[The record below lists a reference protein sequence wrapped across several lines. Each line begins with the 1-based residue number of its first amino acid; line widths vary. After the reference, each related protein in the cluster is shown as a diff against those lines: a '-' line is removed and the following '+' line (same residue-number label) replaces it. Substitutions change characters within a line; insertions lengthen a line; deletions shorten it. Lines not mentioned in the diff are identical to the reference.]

1 MEMKPSY
8 EELEQRIRQLEAEAG
23 KQKDPAEKFEIS
35 DKKFRVLIESADIWI
50 NEVDMNGVYTYVN
63 PKVKDV
69 LGYSQKEVIGRT
81 IFDFMP
87 RKEIK
92 RTSDFFKRITGE
104 GKPFSEFVCSHQHK
118 DGREIVLETNGAPFF
133 DYSGNITGYWG
144 LGRDITKRVRA
155 EEALRESEE
164 KWRVLVENAPNI
176 ILILD
181 RRGIIQFI
189 NRIKY
194 TLSIDDVIGKRHT
207 DFVEPEYHE
216 LVNNTIEQVFQSGE
230 SGSFIHQGPG
240 PEGGSLWY
248 ETQVGPLRKDGKVD
262 AVTLITTDVTEF
274 KENEEALR
282 KAHENTEQ
290 QVKERTAELLNANNE
305 LQAEIAE
312 RMRVETSLQ
321 ESEQRFRS
329 LVEATTDMVWEI
341 DLKGIY
347 TYVSP
352 KSKELL
358 GYAPEE
364 LVGKGPYEF
373 MNEEGAKGARLLLEE
388 LSRTQVP
395 FSAYESVVTNKDGLR
410 VNVETGG
417 VPIFDTDGTLLGYRG
432 TDRDIT
438 EKIRSKEQ
446 MFQAAKM
453 VSLGTVVSGV
463 AHEINNPIT
472 SIMLNNPIL
481 KKIWDS
487 VSPVLDGYCKEHGDI
502 MIGSASYSQLRERV
516 PVLLS
521 DINDG
526 TRRVKN
532 IVDELKNFAQHRP
545 SDLSDDVDINE
556 VVVKAVGLVSNLIK
570 KTTDQ
575 FQTHYAMDIPR
586 FKGNT
591 QHIEQVVI
599 NLIINACEALP
610 DKDHAVTVSTAY
622 YQKSNK
628 VVLKVMDQGE
638 GILPEV
644 FNQISDPFFT
654 TKRNMG
660 GTGLGLAISGK
671 IIEDHG
677 GTIDFDSS
685 PGKGTTATV
694 TVPAIQT
701 E

>member
-1 MEMKPSY
+1 MEIKPTY
-8 EELEQRIRQLEAEAG
+8 EELEQRVKQLEAEAAIR
-23 KQKDPAEKFEIS
+23 KDPAEGFEIS
-35 DKKFRVLIESADIWI
+35 EKKFRVLIESADVWI

-69 LGYSQKEVIGRT
+69 LGYSQREVIGRT

-87 RKEIK
+87 RKERK
-92 RTSDFFKRITGE
+92 RTFDFFKKITSEGE
-104 GKPFSEFVCSHQHK
+104 PFSEFVCSHIHK
-118 DGREIVLETNGAPFF
+118 DGRKIILETNGAPFF
-133 DYSGNITGYWG
+133 DDSGKITGYWG

-176 ILILD
+176 ILIVD

-194 TLSIDDVIGKRHT
+194 TLSIEDVIGKKHT
-207 DFVEPEYHE
+207 EFVEPEYHE
-216 LVNNTIEQVFQSGE
+216 FVNDTIEQVFQSGE
-230 SGSFIHQGPG
+230 PGSFIHQGPG

-248 ETQVGPLRKDGKVD
+248 ETQVGPLRKDGKVA
-262 AVTLITTDVTEF
+262 AVTLITTDITEF

-282 KAHENTEQ
+282 KAQEDTEQ
-290 QVKERTAELLNANNE
+290 KVKERTAELLKTNNE
-305 LQAEIAE
+305 LQTQIAE
-312 RMRVETSLQ
+312 RMRVEASLQ

-352 KSKELL
+352 KSKDLL

-373 MNEEGAKGARLLLEE
+373 MNEEEAEGTLLFLEE
-388 LSRTQVP
+388 LGRTQVP
-395 FSAYESVVTNKDGLR
+395 FSAYESVVTNKDGRR
-410 VNVETGG
+410 VIVETAG
-417 VPIFDTDGTLLGYRG
+417 VPIFDSDGTLLGYRG

-453 VSLGTVVSGV
+453 VSLGTLVSGV

-472 SIMLNNPIL
+472 SIMLNSPIL
-481 KKIWDS
+481 QKIWDR
-487 VSPVLDGYCKEHGDI
+487 VSPVLDGHCKEHGDI
-502 MIGSASYSQLRERV
+502 MIGNASYSQLRERV

-521 DINDG
+521 DINEG
-526 TRRVKN
+526 TKRVKN
-532 IVDELKNFAQHRP
+532 IVDELKNFTQHRP
-545 SDLSDDVDINE
+545 SELSDDVDLNE
-556 VVVKAVGLVSNLIK
+556 VVEKAVGLVSNLIK
-570 KTTDQ
+570 KATDQ
-575 FQTHYAMDIPR
+575 FQAHYAMDIPR

-610 DKDHAVTVSTAY
+610 DKDHSVTVSTVY
-622 YQKSNK
+622 DQKSNK
-628 VVLKVMDQGE
+628 VVLKVRDQGE

-654 TKRNMG
+654 TKRDMG
-660 GTGLGLAISGK
+660 GTGLGLTISSK

-694 TVPAIQT
+694 TVPAI
-701 E
+701 

>member
-1 MEMKPSY
+1 MEMKPTY
-8 EELEQRIRQLEAEAG
+8 EELQQRVKQLEAAAA
-23 KQKDPAEKFEIS
+23 KRKDPAKRLEIS
-35 DKKFRVLIESADIWI
+35 ENKFRALIESADIWI

-69 LGYSQKEVIGRT
+69 LGYSQKEVLGRT

-87 RKEIK
+87 RREVK
-92 RTSDFFKRITGE
+92 RTFDFFTKITGE
-104 GKPFSEFVCSHQHK
+104 GIPFSEFVCSHLHK
-118 DGREIVLETNGAPFF
+118 DGREIVMEANGAPFY
-133 DYSGNITGYWG
+133 DDSGNITGYWG
-144 LGRDITKRVRA
+144 IGHDITTRVRA

-176 ILILD
+176 ILIID
-181 RRGIIQFI
+181 RSGIIQFI

-194 TLSIDDVIGKRHT
+194 TLSVENVIGRKHT

-216 LVNNTIEQVFQSGE
+216 FVNDTIEQVFQGGE
-230 SGSFIHQGPG
+230 PGSYVHQGPG
-240 PEGGSLWY
+240 PEGGSRWY
-248 ETQVGPLRKDGKVD
+248 ETQVGPLRKDGKVV
-262 AVTLITTDVTEF
+262 AVTLITTDITEF

-282 KAHENTEQ
+282 KAQEDTER
-290 QVKERTAELLNANNE
+290 QVKERTAELLKANNE
-305 LQAEIAE
+305 LQSQITE
-312 RMRVETSLQ
+312 RMRVEASLQ

-341 DLKGIY
+341 DMKGIY

-352 KSKELL
+352 KSKELF

-364 LVGKGPYEF
+364 LIGKGPYEF
-373 MNEEGAKGARLLLEE
+373 MNKEDGEGIWLFLEE

-395 FSAYESVVTNKDGLR
+395 FSAYESVVTRKDGR
-410 VNVETGG
+410 HVIVESGG
-417 VPIFDTDGTLLGYRG
+417 VPIFDSDGTLMGYRG

-453 VSLGTVVSGV
+453 VSLGTLVSGV

-472 SIMLNNPIL
+472 SIMLNSPIL
-481 KKIWDS
+481 QRIWNS
-487 VSPVLDGYCKEHGDI
+487 ISPVLDKNCREHGDI
-502 MIGSASYSQLRERV
+502 MIGNTSYSQLRDRV

-521 DINDG
+521 DINEG
-526 TRRVKN
+526 TKRVKN

-545 SDLSDDVDINE
+545 SELSDDVDIND
-556 VVVKAVGLVSNLIK
+556 VVEKAVGLVSNLIK
-570 KTTDQ
+570 KATNQ
-575 FQTHYAMDIPR
+575 FRAQYAMDIPR

-591 QHIEQVVI
+591 QHIEQIVI

-610 DKDHAVTVSTAY
+610 DKDHAVAVSTDY
-622 YQKSNK
+622 DQKLNK
-628 VVLKVMDQGE
+628 VVLTVTDQGE

-654 TKRNMG
+654 TKRDMG
-660 GTGLGLAISGK
+660 GTGLGLTISSK

-685 PGKGTTATV
+685 PGKGTTV
-694 TVPAIQT
+694 TVMVPGI
-701 E
+701 

>member
-1 MEMKPSY
+1 MKMKPTY
-8 EELEQRIRQLEAEAG
+8 EELEQRIKQLEVGAD
-23 KQKDPAEKFEIS
+23 KRKDPATGFEIS
-35 DKKFRVLIESADIWI
+35 ERKFRVLIESADVWI
-50 NEVDMNGVYTYVN
+50 NEVDLNGVYTYVN
-63 PKVKDV
+63 PKVKDL

-92 RTSDFFKRITGE
+92 RTFDFFKKITGE
-104 GKPFSEFVCSHQHK
+104 GKPFSEFVCSHIHK
-118 DGREIVLETNGAPFF
+118 DGREIVMETNGAPFF
-133 DYSGNITGYWG
+133 NDSGDISGYWG
-144 LGRDITKRVRA
+144 LGHDITNRVRA

-176 ILILD
+176 ILIID

-189 NRIKY
+189 NRTKY
-194 TLSIDDVIGKRHT
+194 AFSVEDAIGKKHT
-207 DFVEPEYHE
+207 AFVEPEYHE
-216 LVNNTIEQVFQSGE
+216 IVNDTIEQVFQSGDP
-230 SGSFIHQGPG
+230 GSYTHQGPG
-240 PEGGSLWY
+240 PEGSSLWY
-248 ETQVGPLRKDGKVD
+248 ETHVGPLRKGGKVSS
-262 AVTLITTDVTEF
+262 VTLITTDITEF
-274 KENEEALR
+274 KKNEEALR
-282 KAHENTEQ
+282 KAHEGTER
-290 QVKERTAELLNANNE
+290 QVKERTAELLKANNE
-305 LQAEIAE
+305 LQTQIAE
-312 RMRVETSLQ
+312 RMGVELSLQ

-341 DLKGIY
+341 DMKGIY

-364 LVGKGPYEF
+364 LVGKGPTEF
-373 MNEEGAKGARLLLEE
+373 MSEEDVEGTRLFLEE
-388 LSRTQVP
+388 LSRTQLP
-395 FSAYESVVTNKDGLR
+395 FSAYESIVTNKDGLR
-410 VNVETGG
+410 VVVETGG
-417 VPIFDTDGTLLGYRG
+417 VPIFDPDGTLLGYRG

-453 VSLGTVVSGV
+453 VSLGTLVSGV

-472 SIMLNNPIL
+472 SIMLNSPIL
-481 KKIWDS
+481 QKVWNR
-487 VSPVLDGYCKEHGDI
+487 VSPVLDEYCKENGDI
-502 MIGSASYSQLRERV
+502 MIDNTSYFQLRERV

-521 DINDG
+521 DINEG
-526 TRRVKN
+526 TKRVKN
-532 IVDELKNFAQHRP
+532 IVDELKNFAQLRP
-545 SDLSDDVDINE
+545 SELSDNVDINE
-556 VVVKAVGLVSNLIK
+556 VVEKAVGLVSNLIK
-570 KTTDQ
+570 KATGQ
-575 FQTHYAMDIPR
+575 FQAHYAIGIPR
-586 FKGNT
+586 FKGNS

-622 YQKSNK
+622 DQKFNR
-628 VVLKVMDQGE
+628 VVLKVADQGE

-660 GTGLGLAISGK
+660 GTGLGLTISSK

-685 PGKGTTATV
+685 PGKGTLATV
-694 TVPAIQT
+694 AVPAI
-701 E
+701 